1 MYGHTVQP
9 YINRSLMCGIKH
21 ISTFPGTGQDMPTAQ
36 RWRRFYT
43 TIFYNSTPQTRYS
56 HNVNVTCVYV
66 HIA

>member
-1 MYGHTVQP
+1 MYGHTIQP

-43 TIFYNSTPQTRYS
+43 TIFYNSTPQLDTRTARAS
-56 HNVNVTCVYV
+56 RRVGATC
-66 HIA
+66 A